1 MMIPTIIIGN
11 HKNHNG
17 SCNSNILLMIK
28 NNTCRN
34 SNFIALSPIE
44 KIKKMR
50 YNLSTK
56 RALGLFPVEGFLLEE
71 VQVFFS
77 ISVFLFQ

>member
-17 SCNSNILLMIK
+17 SCNSNILLIIK

-44 KIKKMR
+44 KIKKIR
-50 YNLSTK
+50 YSLSTK

>member
-1 MMIPTIIIGN
+1 MKLDGGI
-11 HKNHNG
+11 
-17 SCNSNILLMIK
+17 IK
-28 NNTCRN
+28 NVKV
-34 SNFIALSPIE
+34 FMDEIE
-44 KIKKMR
+44 KIKKIR

-77 ISVFLFQ
+77 ISVFLFQWF